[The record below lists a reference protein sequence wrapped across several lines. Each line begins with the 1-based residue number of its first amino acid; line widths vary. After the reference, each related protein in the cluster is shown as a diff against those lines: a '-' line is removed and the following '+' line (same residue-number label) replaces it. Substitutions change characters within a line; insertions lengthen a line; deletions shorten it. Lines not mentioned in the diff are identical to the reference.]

1 MVKYIEISNMFKA
14 CNLDAKGPI
23 SSSTDPTNQ
32 AYIFF
37 IADTTLMV
45 EISSRGVLTLKI
57 NQIPIEIATI
67 FFNPAISFVP
77 CFKYVDSQDVILFT
91 SKNLHYLVDSGGQ
104 FNENYYGM
112 KHNLIDCISSEEIYV
127 DLNDEHVF
135 KSFKLAALLTESKTV
150 VYSPFYRLQLQSRQQ
165 LINLLNYAIYIRN
178 LSFFI
183 LVLFYLRRC
192 SVKLE
197 YHHVEK
203 KIKKITG
210 PWLEAIKYVLGHE
223 SNAHYEKLF
232 ADQFF
237 DLESTAI
244 RDMPLAA
251 FVDVLCKN
259 FTEYQQQFNGQF
271 QIVPTDKQKQFLQ
284 RIVKAP
290 ECFHFSEVGSGKT
303 KVILPLLCP
312 PTSRS
317 SFCNAS

>member
-1 MVKYIEISNMFKA
+1 MFKA

-23 SSSTDPTNQ
+23 SSSTDPTNQVSSRDVHISITYFNLIYLCINPFRNLYPSPIQFACCQSPTQYALSQ

-150 VYSPFYRLQLQSRQQ
+150 VYSPFYRLQLQVFMHDFYVHLSCS
-165 LINLLNYAIYIRN
+165 LLLKLRARIELVFF
-178 LSFFI
+178 LS
-183 LVLFYLRRC
+183 VESLRCRKSMPM
-192 SVKLE
+192 SVDACLSE
-197 YHHVEK
+197 
-203 KIKKITG
+203 
-210 PWLEAIKYVLGHE
+210 L
-223 SNAHYEKLF
+223 
-232 ADQFF
+232 AD
-237 DLESTAI
+237 
-244 RDMPLAA
+244 
-251 FVDVLCKN
+251 
-259 FTEYQQQFNGQF
+259 
-271 QIVPTDKQKQFLQ
+271 
-284 RIVKAP
+284 
-290 ECFHFSEVGSGKT
+290 
-303 KVILPLLCP
+303 LLYK
-312 PTSRS
+312 
-317 SFCNAS
+317 